1 MSLTVELGLSK
12 AFTLDDP
19 IAGVIGSTEF
29 TIGGVEFTDI
39 SDRVRSVSI
48 ARGKNRD
55 LDRFN
60 AGGLSVQLNNEDR
73 AFDPLF
79 TSSPF
84 AGNIVPRRDVRV
96 LSEGSAVQYVGK
108 VTDWNFTFE
117 PNGRQSA
124 SLEAA
129 DGLTFLAQQDLT
141 PGTATAQLTGARVNA
156 VLSQP
161 SVDWPVGD
169 RVVDAGN
176 SPLGTDVFDGNVLT
190 YLQKVEQ
197 SEGGLFF
204 IDKAGRVAFR
214 DRLTTPTVDN
224 VTVFS
229 DVAGSGI
236 PFAPAALDYG
246 TEQLHNQVTVTS
258 PNSTAVADGA
268 LSQLRYGISAVTVD
282 TLIDD
287 TDTVDGL
294 ANLLLSRF
302 EEPELRFQQ
311 IRVDVDKLS
320 SGDRSAVF
328 GLEIGDV
335 VQVQLTPGNPPVGP
349 AIERFGL
356 VISIGHDVSPDEHF
370 VTFSL
375 GSLQTSLFVIGD
387 AEFGTIGESAPG
399 VLGF

>member
-1 MSLTVELGLSK
+1 MALSVELGLSK

-19 IAGVIGSTEF
+19 VAGVIGSTEF
-29 TIGGVEFTDI
+29 TIGGVSFEDI
-39 SDRVRSVSI
+39 TSRVRSVSI
-48 ARGKNRD
+48 GRGKNRD

-60 AGGLSVQLNNEDR
+60 AGVLSVELNNEDR
-73 AFDPLF
+73 AFDPLY

-84 AGNIVPRRDVRV
+84 AGNIVPRRDIRV
-96 LSEGSAVQYVGK
+96 IAEGTAIQYVGK
-108 VTDWNFTFE
+108 VLDWNFSYE
-117 PNGRQSA
+117 PNGRQLA
-124 SLEAA
+124 SLQAA
-129 DGLTFLAQQDLT
+129 DGFTFLAQQDLT

-156 VLSQP
+156 VLSQA
-161 SVDWPVGD
+161 SVDWPVAD
-169 RVVDAGN
+169 RDIDAGN
-176 SPLGTDVFDGNVLT
+176 SQLGTDVFDGNVLT

-204 IDKAGRVAFR
+204 IDKQGRVAFR

-246 TEQLHNQVTVTS
+246 TEQLYNSVTVTS
-258 PNSTAVADGA
+258 PSSTAVSEDA
-268 LSQLRYGISAVTVD
+268 LSQTRYGIAAISVD

-287 TDTVDGL
+287 ADTVEGL
-294 ANLLLSRF
+294 ADLLLSRYK
-302 EEPELRFQQ
+302 EPELRFQQ
-311 IRVDVDKLS
+311 IRVDVDKIS
-320 SGDRSAVF
+320 PAQRSTVF

-335 VQVQLTPGNPPVGP
+335 ALVQITPGNPPVGSQ
-349 AIERFGL
+349 IERYGL
-356 VISIGHDVSPDEHF
+356 IIQIAHEVSPDEHF
-370 VTFSL
+370 ITFGL

-387 AEFGTIGESAPG
+387 AEFGTIGTDAPG

>member
-19 IAGVIGSTEF
+19 VAGVIGSTEF
-29 TIGGVEFTDI
+29 TIGGVSFEDI
-39 SDRVRSVSI
+39 TDRVRSVSI
-48 ARGKNRD
+48 GRGKNRD

-60 AGGLSVQLNNEDR
+60 AGVLSVELNNEDR
-73 AFDPLF
+73 AFDPLY

-84 AGNIVPRRDVRV
+84 AGNIVPRRDIRV
-96 LSEGSAVQYVGK
+96 LSPGSAVQYVGK
-108 VTDWNFTFE
+108 ITDWNFSFE
-117 PNGRQSA
+117 PNGRQLA
-124 SLEAA
+124 SLQAA

-156 VLSQP
+156 VLSQA
-161 SVDWPVGD
+161 SVDWPVAD
-169 RVVDAGN
+169 RDIDTGN
-176 SPLGTDVFDGNVLT
+176 SQLGTDVFDGNVLS

-197 SEGGLFF
+197 SEGGLLF
-204 IDKAGRVAFR
+204 IDKQGRVAFR

-224 VTVFS
+224 VTVFA
-229 DVAGSGI
+229 DDGTGI

-258 PNSTAVADGA
+258 PSSTAVANDA
-268 LSQLRYGISAVTVD
+268 LSQTRYGIAAISVD

-287 TDTVDGL
+287 AETVEGL
-294 ANLLLSRF
+294 AELLLSRF
-302 EEPELRFQQ
+302 KEPQLRFQQ
-311 IRVDVDKLS
+311 IRVDVDKIS
-320 SGDRSAVF
+320 SAQRTTVF

-335 VQVQLTPGNPPVGP
+335 LQVKITPGNPPIGSQ
-349 AIERFGL
+349 IERYGQIIQIAHE
-356 VISIGHDVSPDEHF
+356 VTPDEHF
-370 VTFSL
+370 ITVGL

-387 AEFGTIGESAPG
+387 AEFGTIGTNAPG